1 MKQFIL
7 DYKENEEKALLK
19 LNYRYIQAMRP
30 SAFIKDGISTK
41 IDHEDHLDKYVDAF
55 QEGRYGTQ
63 NKKYLNNFLKKNEI
77 ELIQEFYKR
86 VKLNKLDHFSFKD
99 GLTRSLIT
107 LRAIE
112 NINFDKENDFILEIG
127 PGSGI
132 LSALLGIK
140 KYKYIG
146 IENSEF
152 LFFTQ
157 ARILRLILDDVN
169 FIYKNEDRNLDNFN
183 ILSWWKIPEIKFPK
197 IKVVVMNSCINEI
210 NNFGFRYYLFL
221 FQKFI
226 DHETKI
232 IVDQYGGGEFN
243 TNKELLFKHY
253 ELYYNN
259 IFNHQ
264 DRNDYL
270 PISIF
275 KKRRDFYK
283 AKNYIPSRFLTKY
296 QNYLL
301 KKKILKK
308 EFEQI
313 FDKNFNKSQFD
324 DYFDKNISENS
335 KFMLE
340 IFKI

>member
-30 SAFIKDGISTK
+30 SAFIKEGISTK

-157 ARILRLILDDVN
+157 ARILRLIVDDVN
-169 FIYKNEDRNLDNFN
+169 FIYKNEDRNLDSFN

-210 NNFGFRYYLFL
+210 NNFGFRYYLSL

-264 DRNDYL
+264 DTNDYL

-296 QNYLL
+296 LNYLL